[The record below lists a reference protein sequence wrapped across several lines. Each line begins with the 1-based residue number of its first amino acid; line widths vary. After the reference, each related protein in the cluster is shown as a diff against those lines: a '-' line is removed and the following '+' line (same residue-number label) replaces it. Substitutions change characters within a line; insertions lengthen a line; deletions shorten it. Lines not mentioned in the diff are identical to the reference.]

1 MDSLEIILGKVECL
15 KRDLSAEIVVQAE
28 EGHWEETGGYHEI
41 EHLDWIEV
49 FDSPKS
55 SSYVVDQPRI
65 TEPDT
70 EKRELAKMGLQQIY
84 DFSNWYSAKYAAGKA
99 IELPQKVDSDL
110 AEWVNTLSSELTLI
124 FTPNPTEENII
135 KANKAREDL
144 NCLYEIVEDRLIRE
158 YIGDILEK
166 GDKILLDEFQRGTE
180 LDKEELK
187 RIYHKKLDK
196 VKPSETDIRVAGK
209 ELGYSDLRIWSKLNP
224 LKTAFVGLS
233 AASGIGY
240 TLFDYIFN

>member
-84 DFSNWYSAKYAAGKA
+84 DFSGWCSARYVAGKA
-99 IELPQKVDSDL
+99 IKSQIGDL
-110 AEWVNTLSSELTLI
+110 GTWVGILSSELSFGNETH
-124 FTPNPTEENII
+124 EKNII
-135 KANKAREDL
+135 NKAREDL